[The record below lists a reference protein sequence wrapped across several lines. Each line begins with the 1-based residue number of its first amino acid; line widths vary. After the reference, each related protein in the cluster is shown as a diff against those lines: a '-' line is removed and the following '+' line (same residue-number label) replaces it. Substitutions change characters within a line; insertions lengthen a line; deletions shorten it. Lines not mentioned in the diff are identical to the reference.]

1 MNEPQTFRSAF
12 NGFHREDVVNHIAY
26 MTSKHEAQVKEL
38 REENDTLRTELSDLN
53 NRMDQDAADRERIPG
68 LEQTIAD
75 RDAELA
81 ALREELEAA
90 NQLLNEQAAQMAALR
105 EELEEAKEAAAKP
118 VAIEK
123 SANHWDELRAYRRA
137 ETVERQ
143 ARDRVNE
150 LYTSANTAL
159 RGAGAT
165 LGDTNAAFEAL
176 AEKFR
181 EDLVE
186 LMNAIE
192 TGRTALTTAADT
204 RICSAVSCSF
214 FSKRQEYAWTDW
226 TWTNAAALYDD
237 AEIACLVYPRK
248 LCIEIADNDELFEDI
263 KDTIEWNFEMMIA
276 RMHGGRC

>member
-26 MTSKHEAQVKEL
+26 MSNKHETQVNQL
-38 REENDTLRTELSDLN
+38 RSEADALRTELAAL
-53 NRMDQDAADRERIPG
+53 REQMDEDAACQDRTAE
-68 LEQTIAD
+68 LEQTVAD

-81 ALREELEAA
+81 NLREELETA
-90 NQLLNEQAAQMAALR
+90 NQLLNEQAEQLAALR

-181 EDLVE
+181 ADLVE
-186 LMNAIE
+186 LMNAID
-192 TGRTALTTAADT
+192 TGKSALSTAADT
-204 RICSAVSCSF
+204 LDGLR
-214 FSKRQEYAWTDW
+214 
-226 TWTNAAALYDD
+226 
-237 AEIACLVYPRK
+237 P
-248 LCIEIADNDELFEDI
+248 EDM
-263 KDTIEWNFEMMIA
+263 E
-276 RMHGGRC
+276 

>member
-26 MTSKHEAQVKEL
+26 MSNKHETQVNQL
-38 REENDTLRTELSDLN
+38 RSEADALRTELAAL
-53 NRMDQDAADRERIPG
+53 REQMDEDAACQDRTAE
-68 LEQTIAD
+68 LEQAVAD

-81 ALREELEAA
+81 AVREELETT
-90 NQLLNEQAAQMAALR
+90 NQLLNEQAEQLAALR

-123 SANHWDELRAYRRA
+123 SASHWDELRAYRRA

-150 LYTSANTAL
+150 LYTGANTAL
-159 RGAGAT
+159 RGASAT

-181 EDLVE
+181 ADLVE
-186 LMNAIE
+186 LMNAID
-192 TGRTALTTAADT
+192 TGKNALSAAADT
-204 RICSAVSCSF
+204 LDGLR
-214 FSKRQEYAWTDW
+214 
-226 TWTNAAALYDD
+226 
-237 AEIACLVYPRK
+237 P
-248 LCIEIADNDELFEDI
+248 EDM
-263 KDTIEWNFEMMIA
+263 E
-276 RMHGGRC
+276 

>member
-26 MTSKHEAQVKEL
+26 MTTKHETLVKEL
-38 REENDTLRTELSDLN
+38 RSENDTLRTELEGLRARLD
-53 NRMDQDAADRERIPG
+53 DDTAAQDRAAE
-68 LEQTIAD
+68 LEQALEGK
-75 RDAELA
+75 DAELNSV
-81 ALREELEAA
+81 REELETA
-90 NQLLNEQAAQMAALR
+90 NQLLNEQAEQLAALR
-105 EELEEAKEAAAKP
+105 EELEEAREAAAKP
-118 VAIEK
+118 AAIEK

-137 ETVERQ
+137 ETAERQ
-143 ARDRVNE
+143 AKERVND

-181 EDLVE
+181 ADLVE

-204 RICSAVSCSF
+204 
-214 FSKRQEYAWTDW
+214 
-226 TWTNAAALYDD
+226 L
-237 AEIACLVYPRK
+237 
-248 LCIEIADNDELFEDI
+248 
-263 KDTIEWNFEMMIA
+263 DTLRPEETE
-276 RMHGGRC
+276 

>member
-26 MTSKHEAQVKEL
+26 MTSKHDALVKEL
-38 REENDTLRTELSDLN
+38 RSENDTLRTELEDLHS
-53 NRMDQDAADRERIPG
+53 RLDDDTAAQDRAADLERD
-68 LEQTIAD
+68 LEAKGQEIAD
-75 RDAELA
+75 
-81 ALREELEAA
+81 LREELETA
-90 NQLLNEQAAQMAALR
+90 NQLLNEQAEQLAALR

-118 VAIEK
+118 AAIEK

-137 ETVERQ
+137 ETAERQ
-143 ARDRVNE
+143 AKERVND

-192 TGRTALTTAADT
+192 TGKTALTTAADT
-204 RICSAVSCSF
+204 
-214 FSKRQEYAWTDW
+214 
-226 TWTNAAALYDD
+226 L
-237 AEIACLVYPRK
+237 
-248 LCIEIADNDELFEDI
+248 
-263 KDTIEWNFEMMIA
+263 DTLRPEETE
-276 RMHGGRC
+276 

>member
-26 MTSKHEAQVKEL
+26 MTTKHETLVKEL
-38 REENDTLRTELSDLN
+38 RSENDTLRTELEGLRAQLD
-53 NRMDQDAADRERIPG
+53 DDTAAQDRAAE
-68 LEQTIAD
+68 LEQALEGK
-75 RDAELA
+75 DAELNSV
-81 ALREELEAA
+81 REELDTA
-90 NQLLNEQAAQMAALR
+90 NQLLNEQAEQLAALR
-105 EELEEAKEAAAKP
+105 EELEEAREAAAKP
-118 VAIEK
+118 AAIEK

-137 ETVERQ
+137 ETAERQ
-143 ARDRVNE
+143 AKERVND

-204 RICSAVSCSF
+204 
-214 FSKRQEYAWTDW
+214 
-226 TWTNAAALYDD
+226 L
-237 AEIACLVYPRK
+237 
-248 LCIEIADNDELFEDI
+248 
-263 KDTIEWNFEMMIA
+263 DTLRPEETE
-276 RMHGGRC
+276 

>member
-1 MNEPQTFRSAF
+1 MTEPQTFRSAF

-53 NRMDQDAADRERIPG
+53 SRMDQDAADRERIPG

-81 ALREELEAA
+81 ALREELVAA

-137 ETVERQ
+137 ETAERQ
-143 ARDRVNE
+143 AKERVND
-150 LYTSANTAL
+150 LYDSATNAL
-159 RGAGAT
+159 RSAGST
-165 LGDTNAAFEAL
+165 LGSANAAFEEL

-181 EDLVE
+181 ADLVA
-186 LMNAIE
+186 LMDTID
-192 TGRTALTTAADT
+192 TGRAALGSAADT
-204 RICSAVSCSF
+204 
-214 FSKRQEYAWTDW
+214 
-226 TWTNAAALYDD
+226 L
-237 AEIACLVYPRK
+237 
-248 LCIEIADNDELFEDI
+248 
-263 KDTIEWNFEMMIA
+263 DTLRPEETE
-276 RMHGGRC
+276 